1 MATLHEALQCLS
13 ATTWDAVPT
22 DPAALRAYMAD
33 ISAKA
38 HLIVNSVPEQPPPP
52 PPPSDKE
59 HTHTHTH
66 TPYPPTPSS
75 PTAPQITPSPTRL
88 NTPDP
93 ALQTLH
99 QEWGKPIK
107 VSSTRDNPLDI
118 PVYKLSGAD
127 GRGSWFGRRSIHQ
140 GLPFARWQ
148 EKLSSEMLVTLAAN
162 EERLGEGKVADQAVR
177 GIGAERRV
185 ERVEV
190 RDGDGGVVGHVGVF
204 HVSAQFP
211 RPTTPR
217 DFVALILDWE
227 VGGDDGGG
235 GGGGRGGRNWMMVSR
250 PCLHP
255 DVPDRSGFIRGEYES
270 VEFIREVV
278 PGREAGAIASA
289 ESARGRSPGETA
301 INAKEGGQVVDGA
314 NEEINPVEWIMVT
327 RSDPGGNIPRWM
339 VEKGTPKSICSD
351 AAKFIDWACREPD
364 ATAGEST
371 TNNMRK
377 TTGPSRRGSQHTA
390 GVERETDDS
399 DSDMSDLGNVEHHG
413 LIASFAYLLNSGVER
428 YAPQAVLD
436 YLPQHSRHSSAL
448 SRPDSSISQH
458 SDGAFKTPS
467 GQSITDVNN
476 TTATTKTTAADAK
489 SQVSQSKASSS
500 ASATSGLVTPIL
512 EAGDHNIPPEELLK
526 TDKKGKMSSHEKQL
540 VKLAQQKRDVE
551 GQLDRVRADIQSL
564 NTNTAAAA
572 ATPPPRD
579 EVSKRDKASTT
590 ALAAAGGGDATISD
604 QASSSAAS
612 TNPPPRPPSTQSETK
627 SKKDSKSKKKDKKD
641 ANPEE
646 VKIKKV
652 APKLFHDE
660 SKLLKQLGKIE
671 KSQVKEASK
680 IEARMKKDAAQEEKS
695 RSRTEHDYLRH
706 ENEHLKKEIER
717 LRGERKQWLDLIGTL
732 QDDNKELAKRCS
744 GEKARD

>member
-1 MATLHEALQCLS
+1 MPTLHEALQCLS
-13 ATTWDAVPT
+13 ATTWDSVPT
-22 DPAALRAYMAD
+22 DPDALRAYMDD
-33 ISAKA
+33 ISTKA
-38 HLIVNSVPEQPPPP
+38 RLIVDSVPEQPPHS
-52 PPPSDKE
+52 PSDKE
-59 HTHTHTH
+59 HP
-66 TPYPPTPSS
+66 PYPPHPSS

-88 NTPDP
+88 NTADDP
-93 ALQTLH
+93 ALQALH

-127 GRGSWFGRRSIHQ
+127 GRGSWFGRRSIHE

-162 EERLGEGKVADQAVR
+162 EERLADGKAADQAVR
-177 GIGAERRV
+177 GIGAEKRV
-185 ERVEV
+185 EQVEV
-190 RDGDGGVVGHVGVF
+190 RRHGGGEVMGHVNVF

-227 VGGDDGGG
+227 VSSNGAP
-235 GGGGRGGRNWMMVSR
+235 GGRNWMMVSR

-255 DVPDRSGFIRGEYES
+255 EVPDRSGFIRGEYES

-278 PGREAGAIASA
+278 VPGRGTGVNGVESGDGLASTSTSA
-289 ESARGRSPGETA
+289 EGGRGRSPGEIA
-301 INAKEGGQVVDGA
+301 INAKDGGQDADGA
-314 NEEINPVEWIMVT
+314 YEEANPVEWIMVT

-364 ATAGEST
+364 STAGEST

-377 TTGPSRRGSQHTA
+377 ATGPSRRGSQHTA
-390 GVERETDDS
+390 GVERDTDSDDS
-399 DSDMSDLGNVEHHG
+399 DTSDLEHIEHHG

-436 YLPQHSRHSSAL
+436 YLPQHSRHSSTL
-448 SRPDSSISQH
+448 SRPGSSISHH

-467 GQSITDVNN
+467 ARSTTDVND
-476 TTATTKTTAADAK
+476 TTAAADAK
-489 SQVSQSKASSS
+489 SQASQSKASSS

-512 EAGDHNIPPEELLK
+512 EAGDHNIPPAELMK
-526 TDKKGKMSSHEKQL
+526 KDKKSKVSSHEKQL

-551 GQLDRVRADIQSL
+551 NQLDRVRADIQSL
-564 NTNTAAAA
+564 NTNAATTS
-572 ATPPPRD
+572 ATPPLRD
-579 EVSKRDKASTT
+579 EVSKRDKASTA
-590 ALAAAGGGDATISD
+590 ALAAAGGDAAMSD

-612 TNPPPRPPSTQSETK
+612 SMPPPRPPSSQSETR
-627 SKKDSKSKKKDKKD
+627 SKKEGKSKKKDKKD
-641 ANPEE
+641 TSPEE
-646 VKIKKV
+646 VRIKKV

-660 SKLLKQLGKIE
+660 SKLLKQLAKIE
-671 KSQVKEASK
+671 KSQMKEASK
-680 IEARMKKDAAQEEKS
+680 VEARLKKNAVNEEKS
-695 RSRTEHDYLRH
+695 RSRTENDYLRH
-706 ENEHLKKEIER
+706 ENEHLRREIDR

-732 QDDNKELAKRCS
+732 QDDNAQLAKRGS
-744 GEKARD
+744 GDKVRD